1 VKKAP
6 VVLLEFN
13 ELCPSL
19 MTEFIEQGHLPNFK
33 KLRDSSA
40 IFTSEAKERAP
51 YLEPWIQWINVHT
64 GVPFSEHHIEHLGE
78 SEKCTVPAI
87 WDLASEAGLKVW
99 ICGSMNVH
107 CTSKVKGDLLPDP
120 WTPESYTRPAELL
133 TYNRFVRKQV
143 QEHSNT
149 SVKFE
154 KSDYIKFLSFM
165 MKHGLSSHTIKTAI
179 AQLRSERKN
188 GKRWRRAFILDL
200 LQYDV
205 FAHLYKKESPDLAT
219 FFLNSTAHMQHCYWR
234 NMQPEVFTIKPTAK
248 EQEQYSSAILEGYIH
263 MDKLI
268 ERVLK
273 LAGPDATIV
282 FATAIS
288 QQPYLKFEDKG
299 GKRIYRPKDIPA
311 FASWAGIKNLKASNP
326 VMAEQFWLEFN
337 TNDEVNAAADLLDA
351 ITVDGEKAFK
361 VIREETALFTG
372 FNIRHEIS
380 PNAVMTN
387 AATGVSAKFFDI
399 FYPIEGLKSGMHHQ
413 DGLLWIRD
421 PRISKSSNPRV
432 AVESIAPTILDLLDV
447 EIPSHLKDPSLL
459 KAMVAE
465 PDLVAV

>member
-1 VKKAP
+1 
-6 VVLLEFN
+6 
-13 ELCPSL
+13 

-40 IFTSEAKERAP
+40 IFTSEAKERPP

-64 GVPFSEHHIEHLGE
+64 GVPYSEHGIEHLGE

-133 TYNRFVRKQV
+133 TYNRFIRKQV

-149 SVKFE
+149 EAKFA
-154 KSDYIKFLSFM
+154 KSEYLKFLWFM
-165 MKHGLSSHTIKTAI
+165 MTHGLSAHTIKTA
-179 AQLRSERKN
+179 ASQLRGERKN

-200 LQYDV
+200 FQYDI
-205 FAHLYKKESPDLAT
+205 FEYIYKKERPDLAT

-248 EQEQYSSAILEGYIH
+248 EQEVYSNAILEGYIH

-268 ERVLK
+268 ERVMK
-273 LAGPDATIV
+273 LAGDNATIV

-299 GKRIYRPKDIPA
+299 GKRIYRPRDIPA
-311 FASWAGIKNLKASNP
+311 FAAWAGIQNLKASNP
-326 VMAEQFWLEFN
+326 VMAEQFWLEFHN
-337 TNDEVNAAADLLDA
+337 RDEVDAAADILEA
-351 ITVDGEKAFK
+351 ITVDGERALA
-361 VIREETALFTG
+361 VIREDTAVFTG
-372 FNIRHEIS
+372 FNIRKEIG
-380 PNAVMTN
+380 PNAIMTN
-387 AATGVSAKFFDI
+387 AITGVSTKFFDI
-399 FYPIEGLKSGMHHQ
+399 FYAIEGLKSGMHHA
-413 DGLLWIRD
+413 DGLLWIRN

-432 AVESIAPTILDLLDV
+432 ALESIAPTILDLLDV
-447 EIPSHLKDPSLL
+447 EIPSHLKEPSLL
-459 KAMVAE
+459 TTPVAE
-465 PDLVAV
+465 PELVSTGG